1 MWKYGYFLFQAMERP
16 MEQVMQYLLE
26 VEMIAEDVLTIKQQ
40 IIDLDRDKKQEK
52 PFSKQSLVL

>member
-1 MWKYGYFLFQAMERP
+1 

-40 IIDLDRDKKQEK
+40 IIDLDKQRQKTREAIR
-52 PFSKQSLVL
+52 

>member
-1 MWKYGYFLFQAMERP
+1 MERP

-40 IIDLDRDKKQEK
+40 IIDLDKQRQKTREAIR
-52 PFSKQSLVL
+52 